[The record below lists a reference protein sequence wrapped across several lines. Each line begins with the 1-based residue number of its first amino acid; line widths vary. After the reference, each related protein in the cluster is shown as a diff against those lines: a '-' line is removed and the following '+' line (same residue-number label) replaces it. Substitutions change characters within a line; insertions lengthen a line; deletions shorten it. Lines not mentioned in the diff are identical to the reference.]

1 MAPSEEEDV
10 APPKEEIVVPPE
22 EEDDWP
28 QWRRLGIYHLVSMIL
43 IVSFGSLVL
52 VTTPSTPPPFEHK
65 QMKLTSPRPLVI
77 YPALPEEVRWW
88 ARTTKKPKGG
98 FKYNFTTIYYWDSTT
113 TKTTSTSTSTTS
125 TSTTSTSTTSASTT
139 SSSTTQTTTSTASF
153 NNHSSTKPE
162 TVENVFVHRPGMYIL
177 SSYLYVYC

>member
-125 TSTTSTSTTSASTT
+125 TSTISASTT